1 MLSLYRA
8 VMDSDYNP
16 LRSLL
21 PAQRFQ
27 VMVLLSVMWT
37 TIFCAAAGAW
47 FWYGELM
54 VVHLLFAFGFLVTG
68 VTFHRA
74 RKTGTYRDHPRTDG
88 TPRYDDVWGA

>member
-47 FWYGELM
+47 FWYGELIA
-54 VVHLLFAFGFLVTG
+54 VHLLFAFGFLAVLVLVLLIVRSRGGRSKRETI
-68 VTFHRA
+68 R
-74 RKTGTYRDHPRTDG
+74 RR
-88 TPRYDDVWGA
+88 